1 MSPTCMLCEGQS
13 TCLYLTVL
21 YHVSASSQQD
31 HHPPAFATANSIHAH
46 VVRSMYTCTVQCRRR
61 PSGNRRSAPP
71 ASAAISGPACQQ
83 DFAHP
88 HPQSRPDPSLA
99 CPFRSEFRP
108 GVFFFLLFPS
118 SHDPATSTP
127 MRPSPL
133 PRVEFNTGR
142 HGQHI
147 AARPIESANHNS
159 PISNH
164 LPTARNADR
173 TPTEET
179 SSSSLSQ
186 APRPTRP
193 VPAHPKRLRAG
204 PARPPARTPTLRAVR
219 PVRGPPER
227 CPLPTRAGRPTE
239 PT

>member
-1 MSPTCMLCEGQS
+1 MLYGVCIP
-13 TCLYLTVL
+13 VL
-21 YHVSASSQQD
+21 Y
-31 HHPPAFATANSIHAH
+31 
-46 VVRSMYTCTVQCRRR
+46 
-61 PSGNRRSAPP
+61 
-71 ASAAISGPACQQ
+71 SAAGDRRAIDALHLRQAPQSPDQPPNRDC
-83 DFAHP
+83 AHP
-88 HPQSRPDPSLA
+88 LPQSQPDPSLA

-127 MRPSPL
+127 MRPCLL

-142 HGQHI
+142 HGQHA
-147 AARPIESANHNS
+147 AARPIESANHDS

-164 LPTARNADR
+164 PPTGRTADR

-186 APRPTRP
+186 APRPTRR

-204 PARPPARTPTLRAVR
+204 AARPPARTPTLRAVR
-219 PVRGPPER
+219 PVREPPAR
-227 CPLPTRAGRPTE
+227 CPLPTRAGHPTE